1 MNNKTKPKFNAYT
14 DLPHGDDDQ
23 RSTADLG
30 IEFVHFDADDNP
42 ESVQTIP
49 LGKFISDTPLSSE
62 EYFMTRSLVAA
73 QAAKQQAPVETEAT
87 SLNVR
92 PGYGRRCFA
101 YAAGG
106 IGLGALCDI
115 CQTCLHTP
123 L

>member
-1 MNNKTKPKFNAYT
+1 MHCLGQALFMVKKLSFRAMETSMNNKTKPKFNAYT

-49 LGKFISDTPLSSE
+49 LGRFISDTPLSSE

-73 QAAKQQAPVETEAT
+73 QAAK
-87 SLNVR
+87 
-92 PGYGRRCFA
+92 
-101 YAAGG
+101 
-106 IGLGALCDI
+106 
-115 CQTCLHTP
+115 
-123 L
+123 